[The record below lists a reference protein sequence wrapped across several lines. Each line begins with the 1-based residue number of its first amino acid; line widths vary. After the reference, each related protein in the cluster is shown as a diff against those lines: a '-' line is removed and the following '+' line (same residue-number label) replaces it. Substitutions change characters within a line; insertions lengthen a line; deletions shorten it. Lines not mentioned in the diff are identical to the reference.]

1 MSPQRL
7 SVRKNPTSRH
17 LITFYTN
24 QCRVKLKWTL
34 LNIYGR
40 YREKGRLS
48 TTFTF
53 CRTNSR
59 SLLGWP
65 AIWDVREAGS
75 IRSETRVY
83 FYKWFRKLTFLS
95 VYCWQA
101 SKLRS
106 LSCRR
111 NGKQNSSCDTSSLV
125 RRVRQTFYS
134 ILYLTACWANNVNY
148 LHQILLLT
156 WKTCLKIVIKSKVEV
171 NEF

>member
-1 MSPQRL
+1 MKRYYEGNVMELQLRRSDKQPRAGMSPQRL
-7 SVRKNPTSRH
+7 SVRKHPTSRH

-40 YREKGRLS
+40 YREKGSLS

-101 SKLRS
+101 TVTF
-106 LSCRR
+106 LS
-111 NGKQNSSCDTSSLV
+111 SE
-125 RRVRQTFYS
+125 
-134 ILYLTACWANNVNY
+134 
-148 LHQILLLT
+148 
-156 WKTCLKIVIKSKVEV
+156 WKTKFLLRHFF
-171 NEF
+171 NRP